1 MHLLAK
7 FKIIGHS
14 MEPQIKNGK
23 SVLVSG
29 ISYWFKKPKIGD
41 IVAVRKEEKVFVKRI
56 TKIKEKEYF
65 LEGDNKQDSLDSRE
79 FGYILRRNII
89 GKVIYKL

>member
-1 MHLLAK
+1 
-7 FKIIGHS
+7 
-14 MEPQIKNGK
+14 MEPELKNGK

-29 ISYWFKKPKIGD
+29 IIYWFKKPKIGD

-79 FGYILRRNII
+79 FGFILRENII